1 MQMQLELISEFN
13 KAIGYVVNMKKL
25 IVLLYAS
32 KSNWKVKLKYQSY
45 CASTLLGTL

>member
-1 MQMQLELISEFN
+1 MQMQLELLSKFS
-13 KAIGYVVNMKKL
+13 KAIGYVVNMQKL

-32 KSNWKVKLKYQSY
+32 KSNWKGKLKYQSH